1 VRAPRQLW
9 KANLRA
15 LMGRCE
21 LREVDVAWLTGMT
34 PRQVRNWRAGR
45 SPIPRSVSL
54 LLQAYEA
61 GLVQARWIAE
71 RVDDPPPR

>member
-15 LMGRCE
+15 LMTRCE
-21 LREVDVAWLTGMT
+21 LREADVAWMT
-34 PRQVRNWRAGR
+34 DTTIRQVHRWRVGQW
-45 SPIPRSVSL
+45 PIPRAVSL

-61 GLVQARWIAE
+61 GLVTAPWLAARID
-71 RVDDPPPR
+71 DDPPR